1 MNKSSTNKP
10 RRSRKHCKRQY
21 RKSKAATPESI
32 IVNSNSKFQYPSKS
46 HNNNEYIRSKSLTRI
61 QSLDEI
67 DTQMDHFPLKL
78 HRIASWFKSNPM
90 NSNTP
95 ISSANATPMET
106 PNVTPSVKNVSRRVS
121 SLYTRH
127 NNYNIQEKITWRPS
141 LNDICMDKHLSNAL
155 IEFMKRIYCEENIL
169 FLRAVQQFKCEIDQ
183 YIHFESDSDLKHNQK
198 DTDFQIISI
207 YNTYILSNSQYQ
219 VNLSYGNFMDSLKRK
234 EAVSTLTIHQKREIF
249 DNCVDE
255 VERLIMSSVLSPFYD
270 SAEFAVVAQQRP
282 RSHGMGIGLEYN
294 RDSIKI
300 KKKSKNPIIKLI
312 EKSPI
317 MKTNSK
323 SCNNKYDNDINHIDT
338 QSNDSQDDIN
348 HINSPDTDSEIE
360 DLIHNNSL
368 FDVDD
373 IDDPPYPIPYN
384 IKNNTT
390 ASINA
395 VSKLVKQMS
404 QSTES
409 LYDFEKKMARTGG
422 SSKSIASAP
431 IKRRK

>member
-234 EAVSTLTIHQKREIF
+234 EAVSTLTIHQKKEIF
-249 DNCVDE
+249 DDCVKE
-255 VERLIMSSVLSPFYD
+255 IQRLIMSSVLPSFYD
-270 SAEFAVVAQQRP
+270 SAEFAIIAQQRAMNTRTVNP
-282 RSHGMGIGLEYN
+282 TKIEWNDSYDMDMYSTTYSDTDTDHPILALTNTASFTMKNSIGSPLCKISEGMGQSAPNVHMFENIEIDYNFKSQPIKRFSLSQSKSENFDDLKNSLCDPGPGVIIVSNKRERSNTDIIKNNNTKLEK
-294 RDSIKI
+294 IKI
-300 KKKSKNPIIKLI
+300 KKKIL
-312 EKSPI
+312 
-317 MKTNSK
+317 
-323 SCNNKYDNDINHIDT
+323 
-338 QSNDSQDDIN
+338 
-348 HINSPDTDSEIE
+348 
-360 DLIHNNSL
+360 
-368 FDVDD
+368 
-373 IDDPPYPIPYN
+373 
-384 IKNNTT
+384 
-390 ASINA
+390 
-395 VSKLVKQMS
+395 
-404 QSTES
+404 
-409 LYDFEKKMARTGG
+409 
-422 SSKSIASAP
+422 
-431 IKRRK
+431 